1 MEMLAL
7 LAWVAAAVLVL
18 SPIVLIVLQS
28 RLLHRQREA
37 REDFQSLRN
46 EIRRE
51 LHESRRLIE
60 DLGRRVQIAGMA
72 AELDHQAQARAVAE
86 VPATLAATTPAQP
99 AVIEPAA
106 PTEPVSHPVPASDH
120 GLAAGGPAFEAPVF
134 AADRAPRPARPGRPA
149 FQLAPPRPPRE
160 PSRFEVA
167 AKEILV
173 KIWSWIAVGEEHR
186 PAGYSLEYAVA
197 STWLLR
203 VGVVILVM
211 GIGFF
216 LRYSID
222 KGWIAPTGRVALAIL
237 VGVGLLVAGIRLLGT
252 LYHLLGHGLDRRRHR
267 HALFQRLRRGELLSP
282 DRCLFGVRPDG
293 PDHRRRR
300 RDGRAV

>member
-1 MEMLAL
+1 MEFLAL
-7 LAWVAAAVLVL
+7 VAWVAVAVLVL
-18 SPIVLIVLQS
+18 CPIVLIVLQS
-28 RLLHRQREA
+28 RLLRRQREA
-37 REDFQSLRN
+37 SEDLQSWRN

-60 DLGRRVQIAGMA
+60 DLGRRIQTAGVAVQPGLEPLAPA
-72 AELDHQAQARAVAE
+72 AKVVEQPV
-86 VPATLAATTPAQP
+86 TLATTTPAQP
-99 AVIEPAA
+99 VAIEPDATTEATSQPVTA
-106 PTEPVSHPVPASDH
+106 PDH

-134 AADRAPRPARPGRPA
+134 AADRAPRPARAARPA
-149 FQLAPPRPPRE
+149 FQPPSPRPPRE

-167 AKEILV
+167 AKEILI

-186 PAGYSLEYAVA
+186 PPGYSLEYAVA

-203 VGVVILVM
+203 VGVVILVT

-237 VGVGLLVAGIRLLGT
+237 VAVGILVGG
-252 LYHLLGHGLDRRRHR
+252 YG
-267 HALFQRLRRGELLSP
+267 FW
-282 DRCLFGVRPDG
+282 VRSTMCSV
-293 PDHRRRR
+293 
-300 RDGRAV
+300 RA